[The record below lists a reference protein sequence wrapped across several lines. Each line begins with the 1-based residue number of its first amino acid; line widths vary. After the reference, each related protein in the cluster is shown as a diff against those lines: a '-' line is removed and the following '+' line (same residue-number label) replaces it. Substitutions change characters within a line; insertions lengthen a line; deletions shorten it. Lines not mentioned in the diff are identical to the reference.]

1 MAAAPQDE
9 ASRVTLEAWLVTD
22 VGVVREHNEDAAYME
37 PANGFFIVADGMGGH
52 AAGEVASAMAV
63 DTVRK
68 TLEGARREIELF
80 KRSPTDA
87 GRRGIVQ
94 LLQSAVLSA
103 HQAVFQRGQHEADK
117 AGMGTTL
124 DVVLIAGPEA
134 FVAHVGDSR
143 TYLVRDGRSSQIT
156 TDHTVAEVLVI
167 EGKLTIEE
175 AQVSPLRTIL
185 VNAIGVS
192 ADVGVEMAHV
202 TLKRGDRL
210 LLCSDGL
217 HDYFPIEE
225 EIAQKLSAD
234 APGDALRDMVEL
246 AKTRGGHDNI
256 TGVAV
261 QVTDV
266 LEAVPAQLEGEHTQP
281 VDAGATNPFA
291 SDEPTETALIEPSA
305 TPPKLVTSARTP
317 QELKATQPMRIV
329 DDDEAA
335 DPVADTIPPA
345 DEPPKLAPPPAPGE
359 SAADAAAGGRAAH
372 TPEGEARGDARADS
386 ASDAKSEAEPDANR
400 AKADAKL
407 DAKGD
412 ARLEAKS
419 DARPDTRDAG
429 LEAGG
434 GQAPDTAGETR
445 REASSETRPQAG
457 AGTSTADAG
466 SDSVGDVTADD
477 TIDAP
482 VEPHANG
489 NDGKTSASD
498 DAAPASEAA
507 GDLAVTESGRT
518 RVPRNGKDAGN

>member
-9 ASRVTLEAWLVTD
+9 ASRVKLEAWLVTD
-22 VGVVREHNEDAAYME
+22 VGVVREHNEDSAYME

-63 DTVRK
+63 ETVRK
-68 TLEGARREIELF
+68 TLEAARKEIDTF
-80 KRSPTDA
+80 QRAPTDA

-217 HDYFPIEE
+217 HDYFPVEE
-225 EIAQKLSAD
+225 EIAAKLSTD
-234 APGDALRDMVEL
+234 APGDALKDMVEL

-266 LEAVPAQLEGEHTQP
+266 IEAIPDRLDGEMTQP
-281 VDAGATNPFA
+281 VDLPGSNPFA
-291 SDEPTETALIEPSA
+291 SDEPTETAVLDA
-305 TPPKLVTSARTP
+305 NGTPRVTSTEPAPPAPASPPPGDERS
-317 QELKATQPMRIV
+317 TQPMRPIDGEPPAGDAGRPPPAGDPMSDTTLDTEPV
-329 DDDEAA
+329 SGPPSPDPAPAAPAPADGAPDPAA
-335 DPVADTIPPA
+335 DGSS
-345 DEPPKLAPPPAPGE
+345 APPPAP
-359 SAADAAAGGRAAH
+359 ADA
-372 TPEGEARGDARADS
+372 P
-386 ASDAKSEAEPDANR
+386 
-400 AKADAKL
+400 
-407 DAKGD
+407 
-412 ARLEAKS
+412 
-419 DARPDTRDAG
+419 
-429 LEAGG
+429 
-434 GQAPDTAGETR
+434 AGETSTSDPAKPGDPGR
-445 REASSETRPQAG
+445 ARAG
-457 AGTSTADAG
+457 KHD
-466 SDSVGDVTADD
+466 
-477 TIDAP
+477 
-482 VEPHANG
+482 
-489 NDGKTSASD
+489 
-498 DAAPASEAA
+498 
-507 GDLAVTESGRT
+507 R
-518 RVPRNGKDAGN
+518 

>member
-9 ASRVTLEAWLVTD
+9 ASRVKLEAWLVTD
-22 VGVVREHNEDAAYME
+22 VGVVREHNEDSAYME
-37 PANGFFIVADGMGGH
+37 PTNGFFIVADGMGGH

-63 DTVRK
+63 ETVRK
-68 TLEGARREIELF
+68 TLEAARKEIDSF
-80 KRSPTDA
+80 QRAPTDA

-225 EIAQKLSAD
+225 EIAQKLSTD
-234 APGDALRDMVEL
+234 APGDALKDMVEL

-261 QVTDV
+261 QVTEV
-266 LEAVPAQLEGEHTQP
+266 IEAIPDRLDGEMTQP
-281 VDAGATNPFA
+281 VDLPGSNPFA
-291 SDEPTETALIEPSA
+291 SDEPTETAMLDASG
-305 TPPKLVTSARTP
+305 TPRVAGAAPAVPGSPGSGDERS
-317 QELKATQPMRIV
+317 TQPMRPV
-329 DDDEAA
+329 DDGRPAA
-335 DPVADTIPPA
+335 GDAGHSPPA
-345 DEPPKLAPPPAPGE
+345 GDPMSDTTLDTEPVSGPPSTDPAPAGPPAP
-359 SAADAAAGGRAAH
+359 
-372 TPEGEARGDARADS
+372 ADS
-386 ASDAKSEAEPDANR
+386 ASDAAADGSSAPPPAP
-400 AKADAKL
+400 ADA
-407 DAKGD
+407 
-412 ARLEAKS
+412 
-419 DARPDTRDAG
+419 P
-429 LEAGG
+429 
-434 GQAPDTAGETR
+434 AGEAATSDPGDSADPGR
-445 REASSETRPQAG
+445 ARAG
-457 AGTSTADAG
+457 KHD
-466 SDSVGDVTADD
+466 
-477 TIDAP
+477 
-482 VEPHANG
+482 
-489 NDGKTSASD
+489 
-498 DAAPASEAA
+498 
-507 GDLAVTESGRT
+507 R
-518 RVPRNGKDAGN
+518 

>member
-22 VGVVREHNEDAAYME
+22 VGVVREHNEDSAYME

-68 TLEGARREIELF
+68 TLEAARKDIETF

-225 EIAQKLSAD
+225 EIAQKLSTD
-234 APGDALRDMVEL
+234 APGDALKDMVEL

-261 QVTDV
+261 QVTEVID
-266 LEAVPAQLEGEHTQP
+266 AVPGALDGQSTQP
-281 VDAGATNPFA
+281 VDAPSNNPFA
-291 SDEPTETALIEPSA
+291 ADEPTETAVVDPLAPTRPAATEPA
-305 TPPKLVTSARTP
+305 AEAPPEPDLRS
-317 QELKATQPMRIV
+317 TQPMRHIA
-329 DDDEAA
+329 DAA
-335 DPVADTIPPA
+335 P
-345 DEPPKLAPPPAPGE
+345 
-359 SAADAAAGGRAAH
+359 ADAAASDEPPSLPAPPDAGTASA
-372 TPEGEARGDARADS
+372 GDAPPTPGKPDAS
-386 ASDAKSEAEPDANR
+386 ARPAGELDAMSETTLDIEPIPSAAPTTTAAPTTSDAAAPDAKVAGDPGTGGDAAGHGKNSDD
-400 AKADAKL
+400 AGKPDPAADAK
-407 DAKGD
+407 ASGD
-412 ARLEAKS
+412 
-419 DARPDTRDAG
+419 
-429 LEAGG
+429 
-434 GQAPDTAGETR
+434 
-445 REASSETRPQAG
+445 
-457 AGTSTADAG
+457 GTSTAVA
-466 SDSVGDVTADD
+466 S
-477 TIDAP
+477 
-482 VEPHANG
+482 
-489 NDGKTSASD
+489 SD
-498 DAAPASEAA
+498 DAAPSEIATADTGRVTASKNR
-507 GDLAVTESGRT
+507 D
-518 RVPRNGKDAGN
+518 N

>member
-1 MAAAPQDE
+1 MPVAPLDE
-9 ASRVTLEAWLVTD
+9 ASRVMLEAWLVTD
-22 VGVVREHNEDAAYME
+22 VGIVREHNEDSAYME
-37 PANGFFIVADGMGGH
+37 PSNGFFIVADGMGGH

-63 DTVRK
+63 ETVRK
-68 TLEGARREIELF
+68 SLEGAFTEIDTF
-80 KRSPTDA
+80 KRAPTDA

-217 HDYFPIEE
+217 HDYFPVEE

-234 APGDALRDMVEL
+234 APGDALKDMVEL

-266 LEAVPAQLEGEHTQP
+266 FEAVPSQLEGDLTQP
-281 VDAGATNPFA
+281 VDLPEPNPFA
-291 SDEPTETALIEPSA
+291 TDEPTETAVVDLPLLPRSA
-305 TPPKLVTSARTP
+305 SAPLTPT
-317 QELKATQPMRIV
+317 QLKATQPMHIV
-329 DDDEAA
+329 DDGPTGSSA
-335 DPVADTIPPA
+335 
-345 DEPPKLAPPPAPGE
+345 LASSTTAPG
-359 SAADAAAGGRAAH
+359 SAPGAPSDAVTTPEAGAASAETKPDAA
-372 TPEGEARGDARADS
+372 
-386 ASDAKSEAEPDANR
+386 
-400 AKADAKL
+400 ADAKL
-407 DAKGD
+407 DASGD
-412 ARLEAKS
+412 PSS
-419 DARPDTRDAG
+419 DKPAV
-429 LEAGG
+429 
-434 GQAPDTAGETR
+434 
-445 REASSETRPQAG
+445 
-457 AGTSTADAG
+457 TADAKPPDAPARPAEG
-466 SDSVGDVTADD
+466 ETSGELATAD
-477 TIDAP
+477 TGRMA
-482 VEPHANG
+482 
-489 NDGKTSASD
+489 TSGPAGQ
-498 DAAPASEAA
+498 AAQDSQSQ
-507 GDLAVTESGRT
+507 GSQDSKD
-518 RVPRNGKDAGN
+518 KDAG

>member
-37 PANGFFIVADGMGGH
+37 PANGFFIVADGMSGH

-68 TLEGARREIELF
+68 TLENARKEIDLF
-80 KRSPTDA
+80 KRGPSDV
-87 GRRGIVQ
+87 GRRSIVQ
-94 LLQSAVLSA
+94 LLQNAVLSA
-103 HQAVFQRGQHEADK
+103 HQAVFQRGQQEADK

-217 HDYFPIEE
+217 HDYFPIED
-225 EIAQKLSAD
+225 EIAQKLSTD
-234 APGDALRDMVEL
+234 APGDALKAMVEL

-261 QVTDV
+261 QVTEV
-266 LEAVPAQLEGEHTQP
+266 VEAVPGQLDGEMTQP
-281 VDAGATNPFA
+281 VDVPVANNPFA
-291 SDEPTETALIEPSA
+291 SDEPTETAVLDAQGEPRVT
-305 TPPKLVTSARTP
+305 TPGAGGGEAGERT
-317 QELKATQPMRIV
+317 ETASSLRATQPMRNL
-329 DDDEAA
+329 DDDEPAA
-335 DPVADTIPPA
+335 G
-345 DEPPKLAPPPAPGE
+345 DEPPRLPEPPPPGATSLSETTLDTEPVAPAGAAAAPE
-359 SAADAAAGGRAAH
+359 PSAADTDGMRAGDGSTEGAASGDGIAPATAPKAEAAADASEGKPGARTEARPGAR
-372 TPEGEARGDARADS
+372 PEGKPEGKAESNNDAKPAARGD
-386 ASDAKSEAEPDANR
+386 
-400 AKADAKL
+400 
-407 DAKGD
+407 GD
-412 ARLEAKS
+412 AV
-419 DARPDTRDAG
+419 P
-429 LEAGG
+429 
-434 GQAPDTAGETR
+434 
-445 REASSETRPQAG
+445 
-457 AGTSTADAG
+457 
-466 SDSVGDVTADD
+466 
-477 TIDAP
+477 
-482 VEPHANG
+482 
-489 NDGKTSASD
+489 
-498 DAAPASEAA
+498 
-507 GDLAVTESGRT
+507 GDLATADTGRISVSG
-518 RVPRNGKDAGN
+518 KKHDAG

>member
-22 VGVVREHNEDAAYME
+22 IGMVREHNEDSAYME
-37 PANGFFIVADGMGGH
+37 PTNGFFIVADGMGGH

-68 TLEGARREIELF
+68 TLETARKDIDTF
-80 KRSPTDA
+80 KRAPTDA

-94 LLQSAVLSA
+94 LLQSAVLQA

-217 HDYFPIEE
+217 HDYFPVED
-225 EIAQKLSAD
+225 EIAQKLSGAT
-234 APGDALRDMVEL
+234 PGDALKDMVEL

-261 QVTDV
+261 HVTEV
-266 LEAVPAQLEGEHTQP
+266 VEAVPGSLDGESTQP
-281 VDAGATNPFA
+281 VDVPATNPFA
-291 SDEPTETALIEPSA
+291 SDEPTETAVLEPPGVPRVVGAGAQTHMADLSER
-305 TPPKLVTSARTP
+305 S
-317 QELKATQPMRIV
+317 TQPMRPMPEPASGEEPPSLPAPPSAGA
-329 DDDEAA
+329 DSAAGTTAAAAGPTAPA
-335 DPVADTIPPA
+335 DPMSETTLDTEPVPPSS
-345 DEPPKLAPPPAPGE
+345 EPPVTADAKSGAKPEANADAKPEAK
-359 SAADAAAGGRAAH
+359 ADAAA
-372 TPEGEARGDARADS
+372 P
-386 ASDAKSEAEPDANR
+386 SEVA
-400 AKADAKL
+400 
-407 DAKGD
+407 
-412 ARLEAKS
+412 
-419 DARPDTRDAG
+419 
-429 LEAGG
+429 
-434 GQAPDTAGETR
+434 
-445 REASSETRPQAG
+445 
-457 AGTSTADAG
+457 TADTG
-466 SDSVGDVTADD
+466 RVNVSGKNRDS
-477 TIDAP
+477 
-482 VEPHANG
+482 
-489 NDGKTSASD
+489 
-498 DAAPASEAA
+498 
-507 GDLAVTESGRT
+507 
-518 RVPRNGKDAGN
+518 